1 MLATYLQLADNMITT
16 TAIIS
21 TILQLIT
28 VYYYYLFPQIILRT
42 RLRTPLDAFSSLW
55 GQVYI
60 ESSHRLGGL
69 SSLDDQAKVI
79 TSQPS
84 PKRPYTPDQASIKVS
99 QALGALS
106 TLAEIAQEILKCEHG
121 GFRPHMRPHLY
132 CELAR

>member
-1 MLATYLQLADNMITT
+1 MMAMCYNMLATCLQLTDNMITT
-16 TAIIS
+16 TTII
-21 TILQLIT
+21 TE
-28 VYYYYLFPQIILRT
+28 YYYYLFQQIILRT

-60 ESSHRLGGL
+60 ESSHHLGGL

-99 QALGALS
+99 QAPGALS

-132 CELAR
+132 CELPR